1 MGLRNITLLGSWRS
15 SDFDLRTPT
24 ASFAWLLRLLGNL
37 ARLGVGETPP
47 FAEVAAGGGLAA
59 IAAGMV
65 DAGVSAVLQR
75 GLWDTRWVVVF
86 L

>member
-1 MGLRNITLLGSWRS
+1 M
-15 SDFDLRTPT
+15 
-24 ASFAWLLRLLGNL
+24 SFAWLLRLLGNL
-37 ARLGVGETPP
+37 AHLGVGETPP
-47 FAEVAAGGGLAA
+47 SAEVAAGGGLAA

-75 GLWDTRWVVVF
+75 GLWGARWVVVF